1 MHKEK
6 REVMIKGRGSVG
18 KVAVM
23 GLLERN
29 GKVRAKVI
37 GNTTRETLHSEV
49 KSHVEAGAEVFTDR
63 FGAYRGLE

>member
-29 GKVRAKVI
+29 GKVRA
-37 GNTTRETLHSEV
+37 
-49 KSHVEAGAEVFTDR
+49 
-63 FGAYRGLE
+63 

>member
-1 MHKEK
+1 
-6 REVMIKGRGSVG
+6 MIKGRGSVG

-37 GNTTRETLHSEV
+37 GDTGRATLHCEV
-49 KSHVEAGAEVFTDR
+49 KSHVEAGAEVFTDQ
-63 FGAYRGLE
+63 FAAYRGLESDYIHTT

>member
-1 MHKEK
+1 MTKVTRRK
-6 REVMIKGRGSVG
+6 FFAATGADKKITGTGGSG

-37 GNTTRETLHSEV
+37 ASANQETLH
-49 KSHVEAGAEVFTDR
+49 G
-63 FGAYRGLE
+63 